1 MKLVGN
7 IQKVNVIL
15 WLSWEHVDDDD
26 DEKLT
31 PTVRFKI
38 NPEIKTEELNQYE
51 FYHQI
56 VLNFFDKFK
65 TD

>member
-51 FYHQI
+51 SLSSNCSQ
-56 VLNFFDKFK
+56 FFDKFK